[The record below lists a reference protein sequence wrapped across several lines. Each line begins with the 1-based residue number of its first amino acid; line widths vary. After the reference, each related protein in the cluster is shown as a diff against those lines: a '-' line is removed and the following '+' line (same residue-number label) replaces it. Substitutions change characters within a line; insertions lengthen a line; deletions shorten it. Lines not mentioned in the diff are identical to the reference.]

1 MLAGFSEAINGG
13 LVIKFSFALRGS
25 KMSGYGQSMNATFPA
40 IFLFAAG
47 RELRPLAPR
56 LAQFCWVFNV
66 LAGLPS
72 PVRGAELTFDA
83 WVDSFSAEW
92 VRGDPILATTTQ
104 YFDDAEQEDLDRQL
118 TPITKEYRAARVALA
133 QRGLGELA
141 KFDKSTLSEAQRI
154 SAAMM
159 SWQLDDIVRAEAFE
173 DYHFVFQQF
182 SGVQVHLVNFLSQT
196 HPIRNQRDIQNYLAR
211 LILVAGEM
219 NEGIAQAKDKAARG
233 FLPPDFILKS
243 TIAQFDQFLQ
253 GTPSEN
259 VLVT

>member
-56 LAQFCWVFNV
+56 LAQFCWVFIV

-133 QRGLGELA
+133 QRHPRSAILLRDRRQLPIQVLLFCIIEVLRRRGQYGVSAYPLCRKGIYPGIKRQLRTPNRAGQSGENNKNPA
-141 KFDKSTLSEAQRI
+141 KLREARSEGA
-154 SAAMM
+154 
-159 SWQLDDIVRAEAFE
+159 
-173 DYHFVFQQF
+173 QF
-182 SGVQVHLVNFLSQT
+182 ST
-196 HPIRNQRDIQNYLAR
+196 RR
-211 LILVAGEM
+211 E
-219 NEGIAQAKDKAARG
+219 
-233 FLPPDFILKS
+233 
-243 TIAQFDQFLQ
+243 
-253 GTPSEN
+253 
-259 VLVT
+259 